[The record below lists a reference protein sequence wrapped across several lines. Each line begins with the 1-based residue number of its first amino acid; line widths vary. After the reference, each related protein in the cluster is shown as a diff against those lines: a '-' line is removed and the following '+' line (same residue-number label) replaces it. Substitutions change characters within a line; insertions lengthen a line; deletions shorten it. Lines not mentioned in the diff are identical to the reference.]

1 MRNNS
6 ISPHNG
12 KTRIALVLLLVFVL
26 APTAGGCGGSASRTP
41 TRNFV
46 LVDAK
51 TAEVF
56 YPPDVRGGSVDSV
69 VADGH
74 GGWYI
79 AGSFTRI
86 GKVKRP
92 GLAHLNPDGTLD
104 HAFMPD
110 LPAGTAPGG
119 FGAITFG
126 ANSVF
131 AAGGSSSRSGAV
143 VFALDSR
150 TGRRRWST
158 WNSGFPLAFSSGV
171 LYAGWSSD
179 KIVAALDPA
188 TGKPTAWS
196 VRGWSPEPGV
206 GAIAVA
212 NDAVYLGGSFTRVG
226 GVRVSCGVAAVSA
239 KTGKTIWVPNKA
251 RACVAGPNI
260 GAMVVSGGQVL
271 TAGDANQGFVSID
284 LRTGDIL
291 PWSKSIGKVR
301 PLAASG
307 STVYLGGI
315 PSARDPLN
323 PNPSGFWN
331 VGKTRVDNLAAISL
345 PDGTLENWFPKLGKC
360 DSVWAAA
367 VSGQKVLLAGDF
379 TPRSCKALGLYAPP
393 GSLGS

>member
-1 MRNNS
+1 MR
-6 ISPHNG
+6 
-12 KTRIALVLLLVFVL
+12 KYWTALALLLPIML
-26 APTAGGCGGSASRTP
+26 AVVSSGCGSAPATP
-41 TRNFV
+41 VRNFV

-51 TAEVF
+51 TGKVY
-56 YPPDVRGGSVDSV
+56 YPPDVRGGPVDSTI
-69 VADGH
+69 ADGR

-79 AGSFTRI
+79 AGGFTRI

-92 GLAHLNPDGTLD
+92 GLAHLKADGTLD
-104 HAFMPD
+104 RSFVPD
-110 LPAGTAPGG
+110 LPAGTMPSGG
-119 FGAITFG
+119 GEAIAVG
-126 ANSVF
+126 ANTVF
-131 AAGGSSSRSGAV
+131 AAVGYSRSWV
-143 VFALDSR
+143 VALDAR
-150 TGRRRWST
+150 TGRRRWSISS
-158 WNSGFPLAFSSGV
+158 SGTNLAFGNGV
-171 LYAGWSSD
+171 LYVGGTFSEIGGARREA
-179 KIVAALDPA
+179 VAALDPA

-379 TPRSCKALGLYAPP
+379 TPRSCKT
-393 GSLGS
+393 